1 MGGGGCG
8 ARVTGRAPLPVGGPS
23 HARAHAHDASSEGS
37 EWDDDVLGDA
47 ATTTCSGRPAAR
59 RDGDSNA
66 GSHAALRIFLAA
78 KLHAERRSSGG
89 AAFIHRPPTFLTAR
103 NCVCYVWRRTM
114 FGGCNRGFN
123 FFWEVSKAPPS
134 PIRNMHTPRLTDCM
148 RIGQVIS
155 SALGRKVATPH
166 DQGCERLSL
175 LAFVL
180 PALHGSPDS
189 GRPYADESRAR

>member
-1 MGGGGCG
+1 MYTCFDNVLVTAKNDGCRRATRSRRRRHWARRAQRHEALHTPVGGGGRG
-8 ARVTGRAPLPVGGPS
+8 ARVTGRAPLPVGDPS

-134 PIRNMHTPRLTDCM
+134 PIRNMHTPRLTVCASD
-148 RIGQVIS
+148 R
-155 SALGRKVATPH
+155 
-166 DQGCERLSL
+166 
-175 LAFVL
+175 
-180 PALHGSPDS
+180 
-189 GRPYADESRAR
+189 